1 MAVASSSTVDAFERH
16 VADLAR
22 RLEGDG
28 LATAERLR
36 AQRSLRR
43 WTDRETGM
51 CHTHVTLDPEADAMV
66 SAALDAAIAAERAK
80 PDSGRSFDQLRA
92 DAFVTLVTS
101 RAGAGRR
108 PAQVNVLIDHATLL
122 GGLHDRSVCETSDGQ
137 PITPDAVRRLACDA
151 ELIPTVLDSTGAVL
165 DQGTSAAGGH
175 RRATPSVAGDVP
187 HLWPP

>member
-1 MAVASSSTVDAFERH
+1 MSMRSPGSPPGSTNRSATRWSTQAESLVAVAATSTVDAFERH
-16 VADLAR
+16 VADLAAASR
-22 RLEGDG
+22 VTGSPP
-28 LATAERLR
+28 ERLR

-51 CHTHVTLDPEADAMV
+51 CHTHLTLDPEADAMV

-108 PAQVNVLIDHATLL
+108 PAQSASSSTTPPSSTACTNARCARPAT
-122 GGLHDRSVCETSDGQ
+122 GSRV
-137 PITPDAVRRLACDA
+137 TPTRC
-151 ELIPTVLDSTGAVL
+151 
-165 DQGTSAAGGH
+165 AAW
-175 RRATPSVAGDVP
+175 RATPS
-187 HLWPP
+187 